1 VGRADGFPVASARGR
16 RRARLGAGRHLA
28 AADGRGAEGSRADRF
43 RCARD
48 RPRRQP
54 GAADAGRQGHANA
67 GLPDSSATIGGL
79 AIFGINGFV
88 VGPVIAA
95 MFVAVWAIV
104 AARTRD
110 GALLER

>member
-1 VGRADGFPVASARGR
+1 MLVGKDTRM
-16 RRARLGAGRHLA
+16 
-28 AADGRGAEGSRADRF
+28 
-43 RCARD
+43 
-48 RPRRQP
+48 
-54 GAADAGRQGHANA
+54 
-67 GLPDSSATIGGL
+67 PDYLILIATIGGL

-110 GALLER
+110 DALPER

>member
-1 VGRADGFPVASARGR
+1 VIGLVDNLARPMLVGKDTRM
-16 RRARLGAGRHLA
+16 
-28 AADGRGAEGSRADRF
+28 
-43 RCARD
+43 
-48 RPRRQP
+48 
-54 GAADAGRQGHANA
+54 
-67 GLPDSSATIGGL
+67 PDYLILLATIGGL